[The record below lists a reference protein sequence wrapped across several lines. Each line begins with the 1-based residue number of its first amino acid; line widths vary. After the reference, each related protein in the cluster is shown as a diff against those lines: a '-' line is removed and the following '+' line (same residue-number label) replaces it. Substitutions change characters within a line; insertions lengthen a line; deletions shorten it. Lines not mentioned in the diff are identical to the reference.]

1 MDRQSARRNQ
11 HKESIIL
18 PPHLFY
24 FNAFHFPN
32 QSMKVAAVNGLGKV
46 SRSRLSLRHGNQ
58 RMNSTPYYIPAA
70 PAETE
75 ILVVNSR
82 FIASLS
88 PAFSV
93 EEARAFQKSIRQR
106 FPDATHHVPAFVI
119 GHGNSVITHC
129 SDDGEPSGTAG
140 RPALAVLQGSGLG
153 DAAVVV
159 TRYFGGTLLG
169 TGGLVK
175 AYGDAVREVLK
186 RVRRAVKVPT
196 TTIGLQL
203 PYPLY
208 EQALR
213 LAAACGGETLESQ
226 FLEDVTLMLR
236 FRDEQ
241 LGQFEAQLS
250 ELSAGKVSPLVLEQ
264 NPHTI
269 FPVD

>member
-1 MDRQSARRNQ
+1 MQTS
-11 HKESIIL
+11 
-18 PPHLFY
+18 
-24 FNAFHFPN
+24 
-32 QSMKVAAVNGLGKV
+32 
-46 SRSRLSLRHGNQ
+46 
-58 RMNSTPYYIPAA
+58 PYHIPAA

-75 ILVVNSR
+75 LLVVNSR

-186 RVRRAVKVPT
+186 LVRRAVKVPT

-203 PYPLY
+203 PYPLF
-208 EQALR
+208 EQVQR
-213 LAAACGGETLESQ
+213 LAAAHAGEQLESQ
-226 FLEDVTLMLR
+226 FLADVTLMLR

-241 LGQFEAQLS
+241 LDAFLRQLS
-250 ELSAGKVSPLVLEQ
+250 NLSAGQIQPVVLER
-264 NPHTI
+264 NPETI
-269 FPVD
+269 FPLD